1 MMLPQLIAALLVVT
15 PPAAPGTAP
24 ASTPPPAP
32 SGTATSP
39 AQPNG
44 VDLHAIAQA
53 LTSVKKVPAPNKC
66 GEAPKDQARRGIMS
80 VLGSVGGFLIPGAG
94 MVASVALPAAAIL
107 SDKLLT
113 MLDCKEQQQA
123 ATATLQA
130 VRGGVGTEV
139 RWKSETRPKVS
150 GVSKVTAKQDLA
162 DGSQC
167 LTVTD
172 IVIVE
177 GEETT
182 VPKRMCRAKGASG
195 FVRV

>member
-1 MMLPQLIAALLVVT
+1 MLPQLLFALLMAVA
-15 PPAAPGTAP
+15 PPATQAAPPATAQPQSGPGTTTP
-24 ASTPPPAP
+24 A
-32 SGTATSP
+32 GTD
-39 AQPNG
+39 Q

-53 LTSVKKVPAPNKC
+53 LGSMHKVPGDKC
-66 GEAPKDQARRGIMS
+66 QDQSRGSILG
-80 VLGSVGGFLIPGAG
+80 VLGGVGGFLVPGGGIIAA
-94 MVASVALPAAAIL
+94 VAVPAAAIL

-123 ATATLQA
+123 AKATDQA

-139 RWKSETRPKVS
+139 TWKSESRPHVS
-150 GVSKVTAKQDLA
+150 GTSKVTAKQQLS
-162 DGSQC
+162 DGSLC

-172 IVIVE
+172 VVIVE

-195 FVRV
+195 FVRA